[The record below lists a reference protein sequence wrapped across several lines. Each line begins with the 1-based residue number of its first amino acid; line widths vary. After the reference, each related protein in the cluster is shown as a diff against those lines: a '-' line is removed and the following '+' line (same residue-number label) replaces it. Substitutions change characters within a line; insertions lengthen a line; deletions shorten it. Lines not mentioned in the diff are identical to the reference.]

1 MKPSVSNDSAL
12 NLVSVSQ
19 MWRLVV
25 KFWRRIL
32 SNLLICL
39 LCLYFSLLCLFH
51 RYSTLVVCMNRYK
64 CLCQSSSTMT
74 TCQVLNKLHN
84 SILSHNAMRVR
95 NKSAQKKKLLFGPK
109 TFLVQT
115 TAHKF
120 AQPFL
125 LSIPTKATSNLISN
139 LKYCYLH
146 PRIHQCT
153 RSKTNRTHMTAS
165 SNINSGVA
173 QIQKMP
179 GL

>member
-19 MWRLVV
+19 MWRLAV

-51 RYSTLVVCMNRYK
+51 RYSTLVVCINRYK
-64 CLCQSSSTMT
+64 CLCRSSSTMT

-95 NKSAQKKKLLFGPK
+95 NKSAQKKNCCYLGPRHSWFKPLLTNLPNP
-109 TFLVQT
+109 L
-115 TAHKF
+115 
-120 AQPFL
+120 L
-125 LSIPTKATSNLISN
+125 LSRPNPLG
-139 LKYCYLH
+139 
-146 PRIHQCT
+146 HQQPH
-153 RSKTNRTHMTAS
+153 KQP
-165 SNINSGVA
+165 
-173 QIQKMP
+173 QILLSTPSYTPVYKV
-179 GL
+179 